1 MRISDWSSDL
11 CSSDLPANRS
21 HTQDHDRQ
29 GARVMGTARNDLGR
43 KAPESGAPDIRAG
56 RRDAAGYAAGFAAA
70 VPDLDQQASL
80 VEANR
85 CYFCYDAPC
94 IEACPTGLDIPGFIR
109 KIATGNTAGAALSSE
124 ERRVGKAWIRTVS
137 SRW

>member
-1 MRISDWSSDL
+1 MIRLPPISTRTDTL
-11 CSSDLPANRS
+11 CPYTTLFRS
-21 HTQDHDRQ
+21 
-29 GARVMGTARNDLGR
+29 MGTARNDLGR

-94 IEACPTGLDIPGFIR
+94 IEACPTGID
-109 KIATGNTAGAALSSE
+109 KIGRAH
-124 ERRVGKAWIRTVS
+124 V
-137 SRW
+137 

>member
-1 MRISDWSSDL
+1 MRICAWSSDV
-11 CSSDLPANRS
+11 CSSDLAYREMPACTHGPANRS

-70 VPDLDQQASL
+70 VPDPERQG
-80 VEANR
+80 
-85 CYFCYDAPC
+85 
-94 IEACPTGLDIPGFIR
+94 T
-109 KIATGNTAGAALSSE
+109 E
-124 ERRVGKAWIRTVS
+124 ERRGGKGGDRTVRS
-137 SRW
+137 WGVRVKEKKK